1 MMAKCYNEG
10 RNGSPIIKNE
20 SRVNAMRRRFRESSF
35 YRLFNFESE
44 RAQGRCVMLAS
55 SVLSN
60 VISWLTGSLFYTS
73 FLMANGIDLVK
84 IGVISFVPYIANLF
98 SVLSPSI
105 LERFPKR
112 RWVLFGGRL
121 TYHTLNIFA
130 ITIMP
135 MLVRDQNARTACFVA
150 LVFAANIVNALFSS
164 GYSAWHL
171 NFIPNNI
178 RAEYFSTA
186 SMIAS
191 FIGIGTGLIS
201 SLIADAFAAS
211 PHAYTIIVTLRFVA
225 YALALAEMW
234 ALSRPVEYP
243 YEKTVDKVRLS
254 DIVTKPFAHPK
265 FILTVAVIMTSTFFV
280 NTSASS
286 VNYYLLNNVGTSY
299 TYVYFLNMLYPITML
314 FLIKPAQRVINR
326 FGWFMTYAVGA
337 ILYAMPSFL
346 YSFVTAGNYLWMLAI
361 VRIWQHVTGV
371 ALNTAS
377 SNLPFVNM
385 PDTDRTNYLA
395 FHTIAANAAAFLGM
409 LFGTLF
415 IKFWPNMNIV
425 IGGFSFCNIQVL
437 MWIESFGRLLVG
449 LMVLKLRP
457 RLEPDAE

>member
-1 MMAKCYNEG
+1 M
-10 RNGSPIIKNE
+10 RI
-20 SRVNAMRRRFRESSF
+20 MRRRFQESSF
-35 YRLFNFESE
+35 YRLFNLQNEQ
-44 RAQGRCVMLAS
+44 AQGRCVMLTS
-55 SVLSN
+55 SVLTN

-98 SVLSPSI
+98 SVFSPSI
-105 LERFPKR
+105 LERFPRR

-121 TYHTLNIFA
+121 AFHTLNIFA
-130 ITIMP
+130 ITVMP
-135 MLVRDQNARTACFVA
+135 MLVHGQAARTACFVV

-211 PHAYTIIVTLRFVA
+211 PHAYTIIITLRFVA
-225 YALALAEMW
+225 YALALVELW
-234 ALSRPVEYP
+234 ALTRPVEYP
-243 YEKTVDKVRLS
+243 YEKTVDRVRLS

-265 FILTVAVIMTSTFFV
+265 FIMTIGIIMASTFFV

-286 VNYYLLNNVGTSY
+286 INYYLLNNVGTSY
-299 TYVYFLNMLYPITML
+299 TYVYFLNMLYPVVML
-314 FLIKPAQRVINR
+314 FLIKPAQRIINR
-326 FGWFMTYAVGA
+326 YGWFRTYAVGA
-337 ILYAMPSFL
+337 LLYALPCFL
-346 YSFVTAGNYLWMLAI
+346 YSFVTARNYLWMLAI
-361 VRIWQHVTGV
+361 VRISQHVVGV

-395 FHTIAANAAAFLGM
+395 FHTIATNAAAFLGM
-409 LFGTLF
+409 LGGTLF
-415 IKFWPNMNIV
+415 IKFWPELLIT
-425 IGGFSFCNIQVL
+425 IAGFSFCNIQVL
-437 MWIESFGRLLVG
+437 MWVESFGRVLVG

-457 RLEPDAE
+457 RVEPDAA

>member
-1 MMAKCYNEG
+1 MRLNRK
-10 RNGSPIIKNE
+10 SQTTLE

-35 YRLFNFESE
+35 YRLFNFDNE

-55 SVLSN
+55 SVLTN
-60 VISWLTGSLFYTS
+60 IISWLTGSLFYTS

-121 TYHTLNIFA
+121 AYHTLNIFA
-130 ITIMP
+130 ITVMP
-135 MLVRDQNARTACFVA
+135 VLVRDANARTACFVA

-201 SLIADAFAAS
+201 SLVADAFSAS
-211 PHAYTIIVTLRFVA
+211 PYAYAIIVALRYFA
-225 YALALAEMW
+225 YALALVELW
-234 ALSRPVEYP
+234 ALTRPVEYP
-243 YEKTVDKVRLS
+243 YEKTVDRVRLS

-265 FILTVAVIMTSTFFV
+265 FIFTVAVIMAWTFFV

-286 VNYYLLNNVGTSY
+286 INYYLLNNVGTSY
-299 TYVYFLNMLYPITML
+299 TYVYALNMLYPVTML
-314 FLIKPAQRVINR
+314 FLIKPAQRIINR
-326 FGWFMTYAVGA
+326 HGWFMTFAVSA

-346 YSFVTAGNYLWMLAI
+346 YSFVTAGNYLWMLAV
-361 VRIWQHVTGV
+361 VRVWQHVIGV

-385 PDTDRTNYLA
+385 PDSDRTDYLA
-395 FHTIAANAAAFLGM
+395 FYTIATNAAAFLGM
-409 LFGTLF
+409 LSGTLF
-415 IKFWPNMNIV
+415 IKFWPNLDIV
-425 IGGFSFCNIQVL
+425 VAGFHFCNIQTL
-437 MWIESFGRLLVG
+437 MWVESIGRLLVG
-449 LMVLKLRP
+449 LMVLRLIR
-457 RLEPDAE
+457 RLEPGAA

>member
-1 MMAKCYNEG
+1 
-10 RNGSPIIKNE
+10 
-20 SRVNAMRRRFRESSF
+20 MRRRFRESSI
-35 YRLFNFESE
+35 YRLFNLQNEQ
-44 RAQGRCVMLAS
+44 AQGRCVMLAS
-55 SVLSN
+55 SVLTN

-98 SVLSPSI
+98 SVFSPSI
-105 LERFPKR
+105 LERFPRR

-121 TYHTLNIFA
+121 AYYTLNILA
-130 ITIMP
+130 ITVMP
-135 MLVRDQNARTACFVA
+135 MLVQDQNGRTACFVV

-178 RAEYFSTA
+178 RAEYFSTS

-211 PHAYTIIVTLRFVA
+211 PHAYTIIITLRFAA
-225 YALALAEMW
+225 YALALVELW
-234 ALSRPVEYP
+234 ALARPVEYP

-265 FILTVAVIMTSTFFV
+265 FILTIVIIMAWTFFV

-286 VNYYLLNNVGTSY
+286 INYYLLNNVGTTY
-299 TYVYFLNMLYPITML
+299 TYVYFLNMLYPAVML
-314 FLIKPAQRVINR
+314 FLIKPAQRIINR
-326 FGWFMTYAVGA
+326 YGWFRTYAVSA
-337 ILYAMPSFL
+337 LLYALPCFL
-346 YSFVTAGNYLWMLAI
+346 YSFVTARNYLWMLAI
-361 VRIWQHVTGV
+361 VRMSQHVTGV

-395 FHTIAANAAAFLGM
+395 FHTIATNAAAFLGM
-409 LFGTLF
+409 LSGTLF
-415 IKFWPNMNIV
+415 IKFWPDLLIT
-425 IGGFSFCNIQVL
+425 IAGFTFCNIQVL
-437 MWIESFGRLLVG
+437 MWIESFGRVLVG
-449 LMVLKLRP
+449 LMVLKLRAHV
-457 RLEPDAE
+457 EPDPS

>member
-1 MMAKCYNEG
+1 
-10 RNGSPIIKNE
+10 
-20 SRVNAMRRRFRESSF
+20 MRRRFKDSSLH
-35 YRLFNFESE
+35 RLFNLKEE
-44 RAQGRCVMLAS
+44 KAKGRCVMLTS
-55 SVLSN
+55 SVLGN

-98 SVLSPSI
+98 SVFSPSI
-105 LERFPKR
+105 LERFPRR

-121 TYHTLNIFA
+121 TFHTLNIFA

-135 MLVRDQNARTACFVA
+135 MLVHDQNARTACFVA
-150 LVFAANIVNALFSS
+150 LVFAANIINALFSS

-171 NFIPNNI
+171 NFIPNDI
-178 RAEYFSTA
+178 RAEYFSTT

-211 PHAYTIIVTLRFVA
+211 PYAYTIIIALRFVA
-225 YALALAEMW
+225 YALALVEMW
-234 ALSRPVEYP
+234 ALVQPVEYP
-243 YEKTVDKVRLS
+243 YEKTVDHVRLS

-265 FILTVAVIMTSTFFV
+265 FITTIVIIMTWTFFV

-286 VNYYLLNNVGTSY
+286 INYYLLNNVGTTY
-299 TYVYFLNMLYPITML
+299 TYVYFLNMLYPVVML
-314 FLIKPAQRVINR
+314 FLIKPAQRIINR
-326 FGWFMTYAVGA
+326 VGWFKTYAVGA
-337 ILYAMPSFL
+337 LLYALPCFL
-346 YSFVTAGNYLWMLAI
+346 YSFVTAQNYLWMLAI
-361 VRIWQHVTGV
+361 VRISQHVFGV

-395 FHTIAANAAAFLGM
+395 FHTIATNAAAFLGM
-409 LFGTLF
+409 LCGTLF
-415 IKFWPNMNIV
+415 IKFFPNLLV
-425 IGGFSFCNIQVL
+425 TIGGFSFCNIQVL
-437 MWIESFGRLLVG
+437 MWVESFGRVLVG
-449 LMVLKLRP
+449 LMVLRLLP
-457 RLEPDAE
+457 RVEPDAA